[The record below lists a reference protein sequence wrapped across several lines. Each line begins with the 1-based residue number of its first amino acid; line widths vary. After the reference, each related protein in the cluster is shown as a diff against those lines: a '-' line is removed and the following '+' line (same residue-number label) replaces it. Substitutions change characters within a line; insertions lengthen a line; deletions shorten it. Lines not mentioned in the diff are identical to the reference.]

1 MKIAPK
7 WCPHRNIA
15 NQTDSKVSTNQI
27 WQPISS
33 LPCRRVIQHPKSY
46 PNIQLQITRPQIA
59 EKSRF
64 FCKFDVHSPGGLRPE
79 IVRQQWKI
87 LYFSSPNFC
96 LFQSQITFRSIILH
110 SIDCFCHPTVTP
122 HARWFEKSRSVF
134 LPSFRERGASER
146 HQSVWEMYSH
156 KKRATNLQ
164 NRDALCSQPCTFAM
178 GPGSGWMVETS
189 LGDFGSSQW
198 WWRPL

>member
-1 MKIAPK
+1 MTEKLPASPEKATTENRNIVSKTYGKHNQQEINDNDILTSLQVMKNLQCIQTSDLSPPLQKLLSITCKQTRYPALKHTAKSKMKIAPK

-27 WQPISS
+27 LQPISS

-79 IVRQQWKI
+79 IVRQQ
-87 LYFSSPNFC
+87 
-96 LFQSQITFRSIILH
+96 
-110 SIDCFCHPTVTP
+110 
-122 HARWFEKSRSVF
+122 
-134 LPSFRERGASER
+134 
-146 HQSVWEMYSH
+146 
-156 KKRATNLQ
+156 
-164 NRDALCSQPCTFAM
+164 
-178 GPGSGWMVETS
+178 
-189 LGDFGSSQW
+189 
-198 WWRPL
+198 

>member
-1 MKIAPK
+1 MSWKTFNASKPATCHHPSRNSLSITCKQTRYPAPRHTAKSKMKIAPK

-27 WQPISS
+27 LQPISS

-96 LFQSQITFRSIILH
+96 LFQSQITFRYIL
-110 SIDCFCHPTVTP
+110 I
-122 HARWFEKSRSVF
+122 
-134 LPSFRERGASER
+134 
-146 HQSVWEMYSH
+146 
-156 KKRATNLQ
+156 
-164 NRDALCSQPCTFAM
+164 
-178 GPGSGWMVETS
+178 
-189 LGDFGSSQW
+189 
-198 WWRPL
+198 